1 MNKVLIIE
9 DDFELVKLY
18 ERIFALENMELITA
32 GDGEEGLEKTATEK
46 PSLILLD
53 IMMPK
58 MDGFQVLLRLKSN
71 AETKNIPVIVLTN
84 LSSIKD
90 AESCLYIGAAKY
102 LVKSETEPKQVVQE
116 VKNIL
121 SAVPGN

>member
-84 LSSIKD
+84 LSGIKD